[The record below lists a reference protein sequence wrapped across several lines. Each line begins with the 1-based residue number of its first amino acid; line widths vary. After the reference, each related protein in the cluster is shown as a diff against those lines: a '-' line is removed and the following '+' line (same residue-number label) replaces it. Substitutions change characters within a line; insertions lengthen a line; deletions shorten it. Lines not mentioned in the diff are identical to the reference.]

1 MDKFTAKQ
9 RVTQLIAHNFIH
21 VESTDDYTP
30 MNYNLKN
37 TVDNLEELLLDL
49 IDRIY
54 KEEEPTLCKRCLI
67 AMARRKEKLND
78 YQ

>member
-1 MDKFTAKQ
+1 MDKFTAKH
-9 RVTQLIAHNFIH
+9 RVTQLIADNFIH
-21 VESTDDYTP
+21 IESTNDYTP
-30 MNYNLKN
+30 MHYNLKN
-37 TVDNLEELLLDL
+37 TVDNVEELLLDL

-54 KEEEPTLCKRCLI
+54 KEEAPTLCKRCLI